1 MEEQIKMA
9 KLNADFNKKQNDLKA
24 RKQMVENLKHVKLQH
39 VDEEYHAKKR
49 ELLADIAD
57 LRKQKEGLALDD
69 TKRLALTDDIHSIE
83 DKLSIIHDERDIEAR
98 RVIHEAFAD
107 LMDLKEEGRLLN
119 EWLDEEKIKVMEEQ
133 HAVRLAKE
141 AAQAVPG
148 AHLVENVSLQ
158 IK

>member
-24 RKQMVENLKHVKLQH
+24 RKQMVEHLKHVKLSH

-57 LRKQKEGLALDD
+57 LRKQKEGLAIDD
-69 TKRLALTDDIHSIE
+69 PKRLSLSDAIRSIE
-83 DKLSIIHDERDIEAR
+83 DKLNIIHDERDIEAR
-98 RVIHEAFAD
+98 KVAHEAFVD
-107 LMDLKEEGRLLN
+107 MMELNEEGRRLD

-133 HAVRLAKE
+133 YAAKLAKE
-141 AAQAVPG
+141 AAQAEEG
-148 AHLVENVSLQ
+148 GDQ
-158 IK
+158 

>member
-57 LRKQKEGLALDD
+57 LRKQKEGLAIDD
-69 TKRLALTDDIHSIE
+69 PKRLSLSDAIRSIE
-83 DKLSIIHDERDIEAR
+83 DKLNIIHDERDIEAR
-98 RVIHEAFAD
+98 KVAHEAFVD
-107 LMDLKEEGRLLN
+107 MMELNEEGRRLD

-133 HAVRLAKE
+133 YAAKLAKE
-141 AAQAVPG
+141 AAQAEEG
-148 AHLVENVSLQ
+148 GDQ
-158 IK
+158 

>member
-24 RKQMVENLKHVKLQH
+24 RTQMVENLKHVKLQH

-57 LRKQKEGLALDD
+57 LRKQKEGLAIDD
-69 TKRLALTDDIHSIE
+69 PKRLSLSDAIRSIE
-83 DKLSIIHDERDIEAR
+83 DKLNIIHDERDIEAR
-98 RVIHEAFAD
+98 KVAHEAFVD
-107 LMDLKEEGRLLN
+107 MMELNEEGRRLD

-133 HAVRLAKE
+133 YAAKLAKE
-141 AAQAVPG
+141 AAQAEEG
-148 AHLVENVSLQ
+148 GDQ
-158 IK
+158 